1 MNFKDNIHNSVNL
14 FRQNK
19 TRAFLTM
26 LGIIIGIAGVIVIIS
41 AGNGAQSLITNQ
53 IKSQGSN
60 LVAIFPGNGD
70 DEGPPVSVMGIVI
83 TTLKYDDVKALK
95 NSVRAP
101 DVLDYTGYVR
111 GSIDASWQ
119 GNKAN
124 TSYVG
129 VSASLPFIE
138 DTTTQTGSFFTAEDE
153 NGLQKV
159 AVLGSDVKKDLFNDQ
174 DPIGG
179 LVKMGKHSFRVIG
192 VMRER
197 GTAGFTNQDNQ
208 IYVPITTAQK
218 LLSGINYV
226 NFARVKINDENKISA
241 AMDDIREILRERHN
255 IDIGAPVD
263 FDVRSQRDALDVLF
277 KVTNAVK
284 FFLVAVAAVALLV
297 GGIGIMNIM
306 LASVQER
313 VREIGLR
320 KAVGAQSWQILS
332 QFLVETV
339 VITSLAGIIGMV
351 FGIIAAY
358 IISVIVRGLGYDWE
372 FSVSILS
379 IILSVGVSSII
390 GFIFGLVP
398 ARRAGR
404 LDPIEALRYE

>member
-83 TTLKYDDVKALK
+83 TTLKYEDVKALK

-101 DVLDYTGYVR
+101 DVLDYTGYVL

-159 AVLGSDVKKDLFNDQ
+159 AVLWSDVKKDLFNDQ

-179 LVKMGKHSFRVIG
+179 LV
-192 VMRER
+192 
-197 GTAGFTNQDNQ
+197 
-208 IYVPITTAQK
+208 
-218 LLSGINYV
+218 
-226 NFARVKINDENKISA
+226 VK
-241 AMDDIREILRERHN
+241 
-255 IDIGAPVD
+255 
-263 FDVRSQRDALDVLF
+263 RS
-277 KVTNAVK
+277 
-284 FFLVAVAAVALLV
+284 
-297 GGIGIMNIM
+297 
-306 LASVQER
+306 E
-313 VREIGLR
+313 EH
-320 KAVGAQSWQILS
+320 
-332 QFLVETV
+332 
-339 VITSLAGIIGMV
+339 TS
-351 FGIIAAY
+351 
-358 IISVIVRGLGYDWE
+358 E
-372 FSVSILS
+372 
-379 IILSVGVSSII
+379 
-390 GFIFGLVP
+390 
-398 ARRAGR
+398 
-404 LDPIEALRYE
+404 

>member
-1 MNFKDNIHNSVNL
+1 
-14 FRQNK
+14 
-19 TRAFLTM
+19 
-26 LGIIIGIAGVIVIIS
+26 
-41 AGNGAQSLITNQ
+41 
-53 IKSQGSN
+53 
-60 LVAIFPGNGD
+60 
-70 DEGPPVSVMGIVI
+70 
-83 TTLKYDDVKALK
+83 
-95 NSVRAP
+95 
-101 DVLDYTGYVR
+101 
-111 GSIDASWQ
+111 
-119 GNKAN
+119 
-124 TSYVG
+124 
-129 VSASLPFIE
+129 
-138 DTTTQTGSFFTAEDE
+138 
-153 NGLQKV
+153 
-159 AVLGSDVKKDLFNDQ
+159 
-174 DPIGG
+174 
-179 LVKMGKHSFRVIG
+179 
-192 VMRER
+192 
-197 GTAGFTNQDNQ
+197 
-208 IYVPITTAQK
+208 
-218 LLSGINYV
+218 
-226 NFARVKINDENKISA
+226 
-241 AMDDIREILRERHN
+241 MDDIREILRERHN

>member
-174 DPIGG
+174 DPIGE

-208 IYVPITTAQK
+208 IYVQITTAQK

>member
-83 TTLKYDDVKALK
+83 TTLKYEDVKALK

-174 DPIGG
+174 DPIGE

>member
-1 MNFKDNIHNSVNL
+1 MNFKDNIHNSINL

-19 TRAFLTM
+19 ILAFLTM

-60 LVAIFPGNGD
+60 LVAIFPGNGE

-83 TTLKYDDVKALK
+83 TTLKYDDMKALK
-95 NSVRAP
+95 DPLRAP

-111 GSIDASWQ
+111 GSANASWQ
-119 GNKAN
+119 GNKAD

-138 DTTTQTGSFFTAEDE
+138 DTAVQAGSFFTAEDE

-159 AVLGSDVKKDLFNDQ
+159 AVLGSDVKKDLFNDR
-174 DPIGG
+174 DPINE
-179 LVKMGKHSFRVIG
+179 LVKIGKHSFRVIG

-226 NFARVKINDENKISA
+226 NFARVKISDETRIDA
-241 AMDDIREILRERHN
+241 AMDDIKEILRERHS
-255 IDIGAPVD
+255 IDIGAPID
-263 FDVRSQRDALDVLF
+263 FDVRSQRDALNALF
-277 KVTNAVK
+277 KVTSAVK

-320 KAVGAQSWQILS
+320 KAVGAQSRQILS

-339 VITSLAGIIGMV
+339 VITSLAGIVGIFLGIFVSYLLSLIVQSFGYDWTFSISV
-351 FGIIAAY
+351 FSVLL
-358 IISVIVRGLGYDWE
+358 SVIV
-372 FSVSILS
+372 
-379 IILSVGVSSII
+379 SSLI

-398 ARRAGR
+398 ARRASR

>member
-1 MNFKDNIHNSVNL
+1 MNFSETLHNTYHILSA
-14 FRQNK
+14 NK
-19 TRAFLTM
+19 TRSILTM
-26 LGIIIGIAGVIVIIS
+26 LGIIIGITGVIVIIS
-41 AGNGAQSLITNQ
+41 AGNGAQSLISNQ

-60 LVAIFPGNGD
+60 LVAIFPGNGE

-83 TTLKYDDVKALK
+83 TSLKYDDVKALK
-95 NSVRAP
+95 NAVRAP
-101 DVLDYTGYVR
+101 DILDYTAYVR
-111 GSIDASWQ
+111 GSVDASWQ

-138 DTTTQTGSFFTAEDE
+138 DTGAQSGAFFTEDDE

-159 AVLGSDVKKDLFNDQ
+159 AVLGADVKNDLFGDQ
-174 DPIGG
+174 DPIGE
-179 LVKMGKHSFRVIG
+179 LVKIGKHSFRVVG

-208 IYVPITTAQK
+208 IYVPVTTAQK

-226 NFARVKINDENKISA
+226 NFARVKVSDETQIDS

-255 IDIGAPVD
+255 LDIGASAD
-263 FDVRSQRDALDVLF
+263 FDVRSQKDALDALL

-306 LASVQER
+306 LVSVQER
-313 VREIGLR
+313 IREIGLR
-320 KAVGAQSWQILS
+320 KAVGAQSRQILS

-339 VITSLAGIIGMV
+339 VITSLAGIV
-351 FGIIAAY
+351 GIVLGIFISY
-358 IISVIVRGLGYDWE
+358 LLSLIVQSLNYDWTFSISV
-372 FSVSILS
+372 FSVL
-379 IILSVGVSSII
+379 LSVSVSSII

-398 ARRAGR
+398 ARRASQ